1 MYLAIAFACLQF
13 QKNSSFCKQLKR
25 TLVAQAQYQND
36 VTRFKSP
43 EKSLG
48 SMTDFS
54 DLSPAPFNKDFC
66 SESVGKKMR
75 NNVLK
80 TLRI

>member
-43 EKSLG
+43 EKWKKAARKKPSSIKFIINIKLG
-48 SMTDFS
+48 FS
-54 DLSPAPFNKDFC
+54 WK
-66 SESVGKKMR
+66 
-75 NNVLK
+75 
-80 TLRI
+80 